1 MGWWDDAQG
10 WLNGTEFFPQAQ
22 PPQVGNGAGAV
33 NAAVSGQRAAA
44 VGDDG
49 SLRSARGELER
60 AGIDPQSMEGYE
72 AIERYARE
80 RLKQT
85 MTAPAM
91 TNAEKIGGV
100 LQNIGGVW
108 AHAQNNPQVG
118 QSLLSNNYLT
128 QHSKA
133 AQDHRGEMSKLNST
147 LAMNTASNFDKYYT
161 GTLEERRKLKL
172 AAQEKIRSYERA
184 GYPVPPSLYKA
195 AGLPPDTGPPQTPQG
210 GPPSGTAPGGAPPAA
225 PSGPL
230 PEVPGVS
237 VAPPDPSN
245 MATPL
250 GMPPIETGAAPAP
263 APQPSAAPTS
273 PQMTRLEAARNNPAA
288 MDAFKKAQ
296 ISFIEGDKEA
306 GNAHMKRFEQ
316 LSNLSSEEA
325 EVLRGMDDPEFEKAR
340 LKGKRA
346 GSSAAE
352 PAYDAKM
359 GGTLAEQF
367 IKLQEAGGTAS
378 EAKGDLLIMK
388 EMIKSPDVYMGTGGD
403 QVQLVK
409 KAAATLFGADFKGVP
424 EAEVIQRTASKIAL
438 GMKDN
443 LPGPMSD
450 SDREFLL
457 SLPPGLATTK
467 EGSRRLVEIGL
478 AQKEWKIK
486 LAEASNQYVREHG
499 RLDQGWFSV
508 KAQIDAETANQIGG
522 LARELQKQAQ
532 ATQTSPTAGMEP
544 TVKSNDD
551 YKALPPGS
559 FFLTPDGRRKQ
570 KPMGPPQ

>member
-133 AQDHRGEMSKLNST
+133 AQDHKGEMAKLNSG
-147 LAMNTASNFDKYYT
+147 LAMNTVSNFDKYYT

-172 AAQEKIRSYERA
+172 AAQEKIRGYERA
-184 GYPVPPSLYKA
+184 GLPVPPSLYQA
-195 AGLPPDTGPPQTPQG
+195 AGLKPDTGPVQAPPQAPQG
-210 GPPSGTAPGGAPPAA
+210 PAGPAGPPSGAPPVA
-225 PSGPL
+225 PSDPL
-230 PEVPGVS
+230 PQVPGVS

-245 MATPL
+245 MAMPQ
-250 GMPPIETGAAPAP
+250 GMPPMETGAAPAS
-263 APQPSAAPTS
+263 APTAPPTS
-273 PQMTRLEAARNNPAA
+273 PQTTRLEAARNNPAA
-288 MDAFKKAQ
+288 MEAFKKAQ

-403 QVQLVK
+403 QVQMVK

-499 RLDQGWFSV
+499 RLDQGWFSI
-508 KAQIDAETANQIGG
+508 KAQIDAETANEIGG
-522 LARELQKQAQ
+522 LARQLQQQAQ
-532 ATQTSPTAGMEP
+532 ATQTSPTAGTAPRVSTQAEYDAIPRGTIYEYEP
-544 TVKSNDD
+544 GK
-551 YKALPPGS
+551 
-559 FFLTPDGRRKQ
+559 FKQ
-570 KPMGPPQ
+570 KR

>member
-10 WLNGTEFFPQAQ
+10 WLNGTEFFPSAQ
-22 PPQVGNGAGAV
+22 PPQVGNGAGAA
-33 NAAVSGQRAAA
+33 NAANADLRARAT
-44 VGDDG
+44 GDDG

-60 AGIDPQSMEGYE
+60 AGIDPESLQGYE
-72 AIERYARE
+72 AIERYARA
-80 RLKQT
+80 RLAET
-85 MTAPAM
+85 MKPPAM

-133 AQDHRGEMSKLNST
+133 AQDHKGEMSKLNSQ
-147 LAMNTASNFDKYYT
+147 LAMSTVGNFDKYYT

-172 AAQEKIRSYERA
+172 AAQEKIRGYERA
-184 GYPVPPSLYKA
+184 GLPVPPSLYKA
-195 AGLPPDTGPPQTPQG
+195 AGLPPDTGPPQAPQG
-210 GPPSGTAPGGAPPAA
+210 GPPSGTAPSGAPPAA

-245 MATPL
+245 MAVPP
-250 GMPPIETGAAPAP
+250 GMPPMETGAAPAP

-316 LSNLSSEEA
+316 LSGVSSESEEVYRALDDEA
-325 EVLRGMDDPEFEKAR
+325 YARER

-352 PAYDAKM
+352 PAYDAEM
-359 GGTLAEQF
+359 GQSLAKEF
-367 IKLQEAGGTAS
+367 KAVNEAAGKAS
-378 EAKGDLLIMK
+378 EAKADLLLMK
-388 EMIKSPDVYMGTGGD
+388 EAIKSPDLYMGTFGD
-403 QVQLVK
+403 EALAVK
-409 KAAATLFGADFKGVP
+409 KALATAFGVDLKGVP
-424 EAEVIQRTASKIAL
+424 QGAVVQRVASRIAL
-438 GMKDN
+438 GLKDG

-450 SDREFLL
+450 SDRNFLL
-457 SLPPGLATTK
+457 TLPPGLADHP
-467 EGSRRLVEIGL
+467 ESARRLVEIGL
-478 AQKEWKIK
+478 AQREWKIQ
-486 LAEASNQYVREHG
+486 LADAANDYVAKNG
-499 RLDQGWFSV
+499 RLDQNWYRLKG
-508 KAQIDAETANQIGG
+508 AIDAEAANRIGS
-522 LARELQKQAQ
+522 LAQELEKQQQ
-532 ATQTSPTAGMEP
+532 AGARSPTAGFKAAP
-544 TVKSNDD
+544 NVGDVVRGHR
-551 YKALPPGS
+551 YKGGDPGKES
-559 FFLTPDGRRKQ
+559 SWEAAQ
-570 KPMGPPQ
+570 

>member
-316 LSNLSSEEA
+316 LSGVSSESEEVYRALDDEA
-325 EVLRGMDDPEFEKAR
+325 YARER

-352 PAYDAKM
+352 PAYDAEM
-359 GGTLAEQF
+359 GQSLAKEF
-367 IKLQEAGGTAS
+367 KAVNEAAGKAS
-378 EAKGDLLIMK
+378 EAKADLLLMK
-388 EMIKSPDVYMGTGGD
+388 EAIKSPDLYMGTFGD
-403 QVQLVK
+403 EALAVK
-409 KAAATLFGADFKGVP
+409 KALATAFGVDLKGVP
-424 EAEVIQRTASKIAL
+424 QGAVVQRVASRIAL
-438 GMKDN
+438 GLKDG

-450 SDREFLL
+450 SDRNFLL
-457 SLPPGLATTK
+457 TLPPGLADHP
-467 EGSRRLVEIGL
+467 ESARRLVEIGL
-478 AQKEWKIK
+478 AQREWKIQ
-486 LAEASNQYVREHG
+486 LADAANDYVAKNG
-499 RLDQGWFSV
+499 RLDQNWYRLKG
-508 KAQIDAETANQIGG
+508 AIDAEAANRIGS
-522 LARELQKQAQ
+522 LAQELEKQQQ
-532 ATQTSPTAGMEP
+532 AGARSPTAGFKAAP
-544 TVKSNDD
+544 NVGDVVRGHR
-551 YKALPPGS
+551 YKGGDPGKES
-559 FFLTPDGRRKQ
+559 SWEAAQ
-570 KPMGPPQ
+570 